1 VLCIHPP
8 SLLISTTILTTK
20 LRSWKVLVKRL
31 FHLRTY
37 PMISFVVLE
46 HVLYETWEVRTRYLW
61 CSVYEWLLLF
71 LFFSFRNLFYYNILN
86 LIFFSLIL
94 VGPKISKK
102 QKKTGMA
109 VSSRMGTF
117 FLPYNF
123 FTEMFATA
131 APYLPDWKTHNKT
144 RH

>member
-1 VLCIHPP
+1 MFVLCIHPP

-102 QKKTGMA
+102 QKKNRYG
-109 VSSRMGTF
+109 SQFKNGN
-117 FLPYNF
+117 FLPTIQLFHGNVCHGS
-123 FTEMFATA
+123 
-131 APYLPDWKTHNKT
+131 PLPT
-144 RH
+144 

>member
-1 VLCIHPP
+1 MFVLCIHPP

-71 LFFSFRNLFYYNILN
+71 LFFRLE
-86 LIFFSLIL
+86 IFFITIFSILFSSLL
-94 VGPKISKK
+94 SSLDQKFLKNKK
-102 QKKTGMA
+102 KNRYGSQFKNGN
-109 VSSRMGTF
+109 
-117 FLPYNF
+117 FLPTIQLFHGNVCHGS
-123 FTEMFATA
+123 
-131 APYLPDWKTHNKT
+131 PLPT
-144 RH
+144 